1 MIKDPIEK
9 NLVARCKARVTLSL
23 LLPSVASVFL
33 HCIWIFLVPIKAR
46 HGCVTLSLKVERCR
60 TRKREISNLSLQA
73 QHGRSTRYILGVKR
87 RVARDKFVLQ
97 KEEQITTI
105 RRTSTKKTKSS
116 PELGWRRGAPSCSTS
131 AGPRV
136 DLPPSA
142 GSPRASHPDQEKHW
156 KMMGF
161 LTLKT
166 LIGFHSPNNG
176 IPVP

>member
-9 NLVARCKARVTLSL
+9 NLVARCKARDTLCL
-23 LLPSVASVFL
+23 LLPSVASVLL
-33 HCIWIFLVPIKAR
+33 HRIWILLVPVKSR

-60 TRKREISNLSLQA
+60 SRKREMSNLSLQA
-73 QHGRSTRYILGVKR
+73 QHGGLARYILSVER

-97 KEEQITTI
+97 EEEQITTI
-105 RRTSTKKTKSS
+105 RRTGTKKTKSS

-131 AGPRV
+131 AGPPF

-142 GSPRASHPDQEKHW
+142 GSPRASHPGQKIDW

-161 LTLKT
+161 FTLKT
-166 LIGFHSPNNG
+166 LVGFHSLNNG